1 MLQTEMRE
9 PERERVKVGKGGGGR
24 GRGEVM
30 GGLVF
35 DFELSKF
42 EML

>member
-9 PERERVKVGKGGGGR
+9 PERERVKDRKGGR
-24 GRGEVM
+24 WEGE